1 MTTII
6 WLPAMPLEWD
16 STCKF
21 VLVFPRGCSILILT
35 INRSCKRIIFE
46 TLVKR
51 LPGGLKRLSV
61 PEIKQIGGR
70 AGRYRSAADTK
81 IKGKKP
87 NEEEENVGLVT
98 SLEEVD
104 LPYIHEALASEPPP
118 ITTAGIFPPEPIFHR
133 FAPYF
138 PPSVPFQYIIK
149 RLLEVSHVS
158 PLFFMCDPI
167 GQLENC
173 DVIDTVEGLGIDDQ
187 LTLMAAPL
195 HTRDRMGRDSA
206 RSFATCIAENS
217 NGRLLDIPELNLEI
231 LEKPVSGDK
240 SYLSELEALHKA
252 VILYAWLSF
261 RIGGVF
267 TDRTLAAHVKELVE
281 ERMVRAL
288 TEFSANKKLRKDAS
302 LHRQIAFQKQ
312 LQEEK
317 QRLAQANILSVEEME
332 ANTAPTDIPN
342 DVSEDVPN
350 ASDEVANDVLE
361 DAPDGTPNDTFADAF
376 EDHDLEEKPVPKAQ
390 NA

>member
-81 IKGKKP
+81 TKGKKP

-206 RSFATCIAENS
+206 RSFAMCIAENS

-240 SYLSELEALHKA
+240 SYL
-252 VILYAWLSF
+252 
-261 RIGGVF
+261 
-267 TDRTLAAHVKELVE
+267 
-281 ERMVRAL
+281 
-288 TEFSANKKLRKDAS
+288 
-302 LHRQIAFQKQ
+302 
-312 LQEEK
+312 
-317 QRLAQANILSVEEME
+317 
-332 ANTAPTDIPN
+332 
-342 DVSEDVPN
+342 
-350 ASDEVANDVLE
+350 
-361 DAPDGTPNDTFADAF
+361 
-376 EDHDLEEKPVPKAQ
+376 
-390 NA
+390 